1 LLVAPPVVSDE
12 EVELRVGALLQA
24 GVLAASVL
32 VALGGVVYLIK
43 YGATAPHHETFTG
56 EPDDLK
62 SIGGIVKAAASLRG
76 RGVIQLGLLVLLATP
91 VARVAFSL
99 YTFIRQRDRTY
110 VLMTAFVLL
119 LLLGSLFQVWAL

>member
-12 EVELRVGALLQA
+12 EVEQRVGALLQA

-43 YGATAPHHETFTG
+43 YGTTAPQHETFTG

-99 YTFIRQRDRTY
+99 YTFIRQRDRIY
-110 VLMTAFVLL
+110 VLITAFVLL